1 MHVEVPKGMFNWELV
16 IRDHSDDLNQLW
28 GRIHGFRWCI
38 NPRRTRGSQLG
49 QEKQRDKSVK
59 ARRNVRKSFLLP
71 LVLQNFR
78 RAFPAK
84 LTVLDC
90 LDLSLNFKSWL
101 SLKIVPGSL
110 SSPGSP
116 PHWKARRPWGG
127 GFQNGENKTKHF
139 VLICSSKKIFLEIVC
154 NVGFKVS
161 KSKLYLNEVRL
172 LC

>member
-1 MHVEVPKGMFNWELV
+1 M

-28 GRIHGFRWCI
+28 GRIHGFRLCI

-49 QEKQRDKSVK
+49 QGKQRDKSVK

-90 LDLSLNFKSWL
+90 LDCPWVSLVPRVAATLKSEKTLGRRLSERRKQNQAFCSNLFEQEN
-101 SLKIVPGSL
+101 IPG
-110 SSPGSP
+110 
-116 PHWKARRPWGG
+116 
-127 GFQNGENKTKHF
+127 N
-139 VLICSSKKIFLEIVC
+139 
-154 NVGFKVS
+154 
-161 KSKLYLNEVRL
+161 RL
-172 LC
+172 